1 MYNPYNISHIVR
13 GRIGGRER
21 ERKREGETN
30 NLMSIDSCLKKGK
43 KMMKRDREKRVILRI
58 D

>member
-1 MYNPYNISHIVR
+1 MYNPYNISQIVR

-30 NLMSIDSCLKKGK
+30 NLMSIDSCLITKKE
-43 KMMKRDREKRVILRI
+43 RR
-58 D
+58 